1 MVCEARQM
9 QPIEDVF
16 GESAK
21 SAVILAILRNVIRGD
36 YLRGNFRL
44 ESDHP
49 DIDGTEFEIPPEVAA
64 A

>member
-1 MVCEARQM
+1 MASEGERLQA
-9 QPIEDVF
+9 IED
-16 GESAK
+16 AK
-21 SAVILAILRNVIRGD
+21 NAFVAAILRNILRGD

>member
-1 MVCEARQM
+1 MVCQGERARR
-9 QPIEDVF
+9 IEDVLD
-16 GESAK
+16 EAARRALLL
-21 SAVILAILRNVIRGD
+21 AVFRNMLRGD
-36 YLRGNFRL
+36 YKRGNFKL

>member
-1 MVCEARQM
+1 MASEGERLR
-9 QPIEDVF
+9 PIED
-16 GESAK
+16 AK
-21 SAVILAILRNVIRGD
+21 LAFVAAILRNVLRGD
-36 YLRGNFRL
+36 YKRGNFRL

>member
-1 MVCEARQM
+1 M

-16 GESAK
+16 GEAAK

-36 YLRGNFRL
+36 YKRGNFRL

-49 DIDGTEFEIPPEVAA
+49 DIDGTEFEIPPEVATG
-64 A
+64 

>member
-1 MVCEARQM
+1 MAREGERIRR
-9 QPIEDVF
+9 IEDVLD
-16 GESAK
+16 EA
-21 SAVILAILRNVIRGD
+21 ARTALILAIFRNMLRGD
-36 YLRGNFRL
+36 YKRGNFRL